1 MFLQNYT
8 VVDKPLTY
16 FHLTYLHLT
25 SFPASIISSFSS
37 LKYMPDIY
45 HVFLSHRELL
55 AVICPS
61 ISLTNS
67 AMGLLR
73 EDYTQTYLNRWLL
86 L

>member
-8 VVDKPLTY
+8 VVDKSLTY

-45 HVFLSHRELL
+45 HVFLSHRE
-55 AVICPS
+55 
-61 ISLTNS
+61 
-67 AMGLLR
+67 
-73 EDYTQTYLNRWLL
+73 
-86 L
+86 